1 VVRLELQRGLRRR
14 DAALAAVLLGLAALL
29 SVANI
34 NSAPNSDTVVDSHSV
49 WQLPVVLLATL
60 PVLWWRRDPVGMTLL
75 CAAGFV
81 VHDVVFGDL
90 VRCGSGLPLT
100 FVLAFLTGVS
110 LERRKATAGL
120 LSTVVLATAVL
131 WRDTAAGLGILPV
144 VAVICLVVWLTGA
157 AVRSKVAL
165 SRELVERTEELT
177 RLRDERAALEV
188 AEDRQRLSGELQV
201 LLDERLAS
209 LSALA
214 ERSAE
219 SADPEE
225 VRRSLVALE
234 DGSRSVLGQMRTLV
248 GQLRGGEQALSPLPS
263 VASLEALL
271 ARRDGPRS
279 RLRVTGSPR
288 TLPASVELSAY
299 RIVEHVLDALDAGTP
314 VEVTVHFLG
323 DALELRVVG
332 VANQRSETK
341 AALAR
346 AAERARLHAGA
357 VQTTVARGRASVLAT
372 LPIGAGA

>member
-1 VVRLELQRGLRRR
+1 MVRLERQRGLRRR
-14 DAALAAVLLGLAALL
+14 DAALAAVLLALAALL

-34 NSAPNSDTVVDSHSV
+34 NAAPGSDPVVDSHSA
-49 WQLPVVLLATL
+49 WQLPVILLATL
-60 PVLWWRRDPVGMTLL
+60 PVLWWRRNPVGMTLL
-75 CAAGFV
+75 CTAGFALHSV
-81 VHDVVFGDL
+81 LFGDL
-90 VRCGSGLPLT
+90 IRCGSGLPLT

-110 LERRKATAGL
+110 LERKEAKAGL
-120 LSTVVLATAVL
+120 VSTFALATAVL
-131 WRDTAAGLGILPV
+131 WRDTAAGLSILPV
-144 VAVICLVVWLTGA
+144 VAVICLVVWLTGL

-214 ERSAE
+214 ERSAG

-234 DGSRSVLGQMRTLV
+234 DGSRSVLGQMRDLV
-248 GQLRGGEQALSPLPS
+248 GQLRGEQALSPLPS

-271 ARRDGPRS
+271 ARREGPRS

-314 VEVTVHFLG
+314 VEVTVHFQG

-332 VANQRSETK
+332 TANQRSETK